1 MNIGIGLLVLLAV
14 LLLFIASRPAKF
26 RIERS
31 AQMSAS
37 SAAVF
42 ALLNDFHQWGKWS
55 PWEKLD
61 PAMKKTFSGAE
72 SGTGAEYAWVGNNK
86 AGEGRMTMLDS
97 KPHEQL
103 SIKLQFLKPF
113 PATNLTTF
121 KLEPAPGG
129 TTVHWI
135 MEGENGFAGKAFAL
149 FMNMDK
155 MLGASFEEGLANLN
169 KAAQTSAS

>member
-1 MNIGIGLLVLLAV
+1 MTIGIGLLVLLVV
-14 LLLFIASRPAKF
+14 LLLFIATRPAKF

-31 AQMSAS
+31 AQMSVS

-61 PAMKKTFSGAE
+61 PTMKKTFSGSE
-72 SGTGAEYAWVGNNK
+72 SGTGAEYAWSGNSK

-97 KPHEQL
+97 KPNEQL
-103 SIKLQFLKPF
+103 SIRLVFLKPF

-121 KLEPAPGG
+121 KIETASGG

-135 MEGENGFAGKAFAL
+135 MEGKNGFAGKAFAL
-149 FMNMDK
+149 LMNMDK
-155 MLGASFEEGLANLN
+155 MLGASFEEGLANLS
-169 KAAQTSAS
+169 KAAQS

>member
-42 ALLNDFHQWGKWS
+42 ALLNDFHHWDKWS

-61 PAMKKTFSGAE
+61 PTMKKTFSGAE
-72 SGTGAEYAWVGNNK
+72 YGTGAEYAWLGNSK

-97 KPHEQL
+97 KPNEQL
-103 SIKLQFLKPF
+103 SIRLQFLKPF

-155 MLGASFEEGLANLN
+155 MLGASFEEGLANLS
-169 KAAQTSAS
+169 KAAQTSGS

>member
-1 MNIGIGLLVLLAV
+1 MTIGIGVLVLLAM
-14 LLLFIASRPAKF
+14 LLLFIATRPAKF

-31 AQMSAS
+31 AQMNAS

-42 ALLNDFHQWGKWS
+42 ALLNDFHHWSKWS

-61 PAMKKTFSGAE
+61 PAMKKTFSGSA
-72 SGTGAEYAWVGNNK
+72 SGTGAEYAWAGNNK
-86 AGEGRMTMLDS
+86 AGQGHMTMLDS
-97 KPHEQL
+97 KPNEQL
-103 SIKLQFLKPF
+103 SIKLEFLKPF

-121 KLEPAPGG
+121 KLEPASGG

-135 MEGENGFAGKAFAL
+135 VEGENGFAGKAFAL

-155 MLGASFEEGLANLN
+155 LLGASFEEGLANLN
-169 KAAQTSAS
+169 KAAQG

>member
-1 MNIGIGLLVLLAV
+1 MTIGIGLLVLLAV
-14 LLLFIASRPAKF
+14 LLLFIATRPAKF

-31 AQMSAS
+31 AQLSAS

-42 ALLNDFHQWGKWS
+42 ALLNDFHQWGKRS

-61 PAMKKTFSGAE
+61 PTMKKTFSGSE
-72 SGTGAEYAWVGNNK
+72 SGTGAEYAWSGNSK

-97 KPHEQL
+97 KPNLQL
-103 SIKLQFLKPF
+103 SIKLEFKKPF

-121 KLEPAPGG
+121 KLEPASGG

-135 MEGENGFAGKAFAL
+135 VEGENGFAGKAFGL
-149 FMNMDK
+149 LMNMDK

-169 KAAQTSAS
+169 QAACGKVS

>member
-1 MNIGIGLLVLLAV
+1 MTIGIGLLVLLVV
-14 LLLFIASRPAKF
+14 LLLFIATRPAKF

-31 AQMSAS
+31 AQMSVS

-61 PAMKKTFSGAE
+61 PTMKKTFSGSE
-72 SGTGAEYAWVGNNK
+72 SGTGAEYAWSGNNK

-97 KPHEQL
+97 KPNEQL
-103 SIKLQFLKPF
+103 SIRLVFLKPF

-121 KLEPAPGG
+121 KIETASGG

-135 MEGENGFAGKAFAL
+135 MEGKNGFAGKAFAL
-149 FMNMDK
+149 LMNMDK
-155 MLGASFEEGLANLN
+155 MLGASFEEGLANLS
-169 KAAQTSAS
+169 KAAQS

>member
-1 MNIGIGLLVLLAV
+1 MTIGIGLLVLLAL
-14 LLLFIASRPAKF
+14 LLLFIATRPAKF

-31 AQMSAS
+31 AQLSAS

-42 ALLNDFHQWGKWS
+42 ALLNDFHQWGEWS

-72 SGTGAEYAWVGNNK
+72 SGTGAEYAWSGNNK

-97 KPHEQL
+97 KPNQQL
-103 SIKLQFLKPF
+103 SIKLEFLKPF
-113 PATNLTTF
+113 PATNVTTF
-121 KLEPAPGG
+121 KLEPAPDG
-129 TTVHWI
+129 TKVYWI
-135 MEGENGFAGKAFAL
+135 MEGENGFSGKAFAL
-149 FMNMDK
+149 LMNMDK

-169 KAAQTSAS
+169 KAAQGSAS